1 MNDFDGEG
9 EAVPAVPHDAAR
21 RVRVAPLGQFNI
33 IDRDELL
40 QEAAPG
46 ERAVGPVGESDEY
59 TYEPLGGH
67 QWIPREPPAGGGRVP
82 WCYMCHMQVDP
93 NNPHY
98 LQLRRWADTPI
109 GDLRFIVA
117 NMARVYEREIRR
129 AGTAPLPAW
138 PREVIWRHL
147 HEHEISPVRVARE
160 AFSVLTSK
168 VDDMVALGRRK
179 RMRSD
184 GTQELCAS
192 DPQQDNMLLKY
203 IAARARVAADYHA
216 HAGRREGET

>member
-1 MNDFDGEG
+1 MDEGFDAEG
-9 EAVPAVPHDAAR
+9 DPMPVAQRDNGR
-21 RVRVAPLGQFNI
+21 RVRGVPVPQFNI
-33 IDRDELL
+33 IDREELL

-46 ERAVGPVGESDEY
+46 ERGAPAPLDEADEY
-59 TYEPLGGH
+59 MHEPLGGH
-67 QWIPREPPAGGGRVP
+67 QWIPRDSAGPVP

-93 NNPHY
+93 SNPHY
-98 LQLRRWADTPI
+98 LLLRRWADTPI
-109 GDLRFIVA
+109 GDMRFIVA
-117 NMARVYEREIRR
+117 NMARTYEREIRR

-138 PREVIWRHL
+138 PRDVIWRHL

-160 AFSVLTSK
+160 AFSVLTAK
-168 VDDMVALGRRK
+168 VDDFVALGRRK

-184 GTQELCAS
+184 GTNELCAS

-216 HAGRREGET
+216 HSGRREGET